1 MLKHRSLLKS
11 IIDFSGDVKERGYI
25 AENFNFLLNSNVDFK
40 SDEHARIFNF
50 VKAHSSKFVDV
61 PSFGRL
67 LKKFEEDPDTV
78 EELNKLAK
86 ESSLFAT
93 NFKSL
98 VAEVFEEQQKKA
110 LVTLLKE
117 TSQISEGGVKVNREF
132 IRGPKSAVEHFLH
145 KSTDF
150 LKSEIDVKSQGSMR
164 EDSKGALK
172 EYHEKKSQNKFDG
185 LLTGLA
191 SIDEICKGMRS
202 PELWLLVAY
211 VSELKTTQA
220 MNYAYTQAVEQ
231 GKDIQFISLEMSFAN
246 CRDIFVCVHS
256 ANLNLWL
263 NSEWH
268 DVFPLD
274 YSKIQDGELTQEE
287 EEFFDFLCNDLEN
300 NPEYGDIRIYQPPDG
315 LSMSHLKAWSEIEY
329 RKKPF
334 HAIYLDYIELM
345 KSEGAG
351 GRDYTIELNQRIK
364 DLKQFALNFNGGSGM
379 MVCSA
384 YQANRKGKEHADKNA
399 GEYRLDALSYAN
411 EAERSADVII
421 YSYLNDE
428 LRENNKVKIGCL
440 KNRSRPKF
448 KQFEA
453 KTHLASRK
461 MYELSEEKKNF
472 VDDKF
477 QTNKNN
483 KVKKDDLINDLV

>member
-11 IIDFSGDVKERGYI
+11 IIDFSGDAKERSYI
-25 AENFNFLLNSNVDFK
+25 TDNFTFLQNSNVEFK
-40 SDEHARIFNF
+40 SDEHTKIFNF
-50 VKAHSSKFVDV
+50 VKTHSSKYIDV

-67 LKKFEEDPDTV
+67 LKKFEEDPDTT

-86 ESSLFAT
+86 ESALFAT
-93 NFKSL
+93 NFRSL
-98 VAEVFEEQQKKA
+98 VEEVFEEQQKKN

-117 TSQISEGGVKVNREF
+117 TNKISESGTKLNREF
-132 IRGPKSAVEHFLH
+132 IKGPKAAVEHFLH
-145 KSTDF
+145 QSTNF
-150 LKSEIDVKSQGSMR
+150 LKSEVDLKSQGTMR
-164 EDSKGALK
+164 EDSKSALK

-191 SIDEICKGMRS
+191 SIDEVCKGMRS
-202 PELWLLVAY
+202 PELWLVVAY
-211 VSELKTTQA
+211 VSELKTTQI
-220 MNYAYTQAVEQ
+220 MNYVYTQAIEQ
-231 GKDIQFISLEMSFAN
+231 GKSIQFISLEMSYAN
-246 CRDIFVCVHS
+246 CRDLFVCIHS

-287 EEFFDFLCNDLEN
+287 EEFFDFLCHDLEN
-300 NPEYGDIRIYQPPDG
+300 NNEYGDIGIYQPPDG
-315 LSMSHLKAWSEIEY
+315 LTMSHLKAWAEIEF

-334 HAIYLDYIELM
+334 HGIYLDYIELM
-345 KSEGAG
+345 RSEGG
-351 GRDYTIELNQRIK
+351 GNRDYTIELNQRIK
-364 DLKQFALNFNGGSGM
+364 ELKQFALNFNGGNGM

-411 EAERSADVII
+411 EAERSADVIL

-461 MYELSEEKKNF
+461 IYELSEEKKD
-472 VDDKF
+472 VDEKLH
-477 QTNKNN
+477 TNNN
-483 KVKKDDLINDLV
+483 IKKKKDDLIDDLV

>member
-11 IIDFSGDVKERGYI
+11 IIDFSGDSKERSYI
-25 AENFNFLLNSNVDFK
+25 TENFNFLLNSNVSFK
-40 SDEHARIFNF
+40 SDEHSKIFNF
-50 VKAHSSKFVDV
+50 VKTHSTKFVDV

-78 EELNKLAK
+78 EELKKLEK
-86 ESSLFAT
+86 EPPLFAT
-93 NFKSL
+93 NFRSL
-98 VAEVFEEQQKKA
+98 VGEVFEEQQKKD
-110 LVTLLKE
+110 LVNLLKE
-117 TSQISEGGVKVNREF
+117 TNQISESGTKINREF
-132 IRGPKSAVEHFLH
+132 IKGSKAAVEHFLH
-145 KSTDF
+145 RSTDF
-150 LKSEIDVKSQGSMR
+150 LKSEIDVKSTGSMR
-164 EDSKGALK
+164 EDSKSSLK

-185 LLTGLA
+185 LLTGLS
-191 SIDEICKGMRS
+191 SIDEVCKGMRS

-231 GKDIQFISLEMSFAN
+231 GKSIQFISLEMSFAN
-246 CRDIFVCVHS
+246 CRDLFICIHS

-300 NPEYGDIRIYQPPDG
+300 NDDYGEIRIYQPPDG
-315 LSMSHLKAWSEIEY
+315 MSMSHLKAWAEIEY
-329 RKKPF
+329 RKQPF
-334 HAIYLDYIELM
+334 DAVYLDYIELM
-345 KSEGAG
+345 KSEGAA

-364 DLKQFALNFNGGSGM
+364 DFKQFALNFNGGKGM

-461 MYELSEEKKNF
+461 IYELTEEKKNV
-472 VDDKF
+472 VDDRL

>member
-11 IIDFSGDVKERGYI
+11 IIDFSGDVKERSYI
-25 AENFNFLLNSNVDFK
+25 TENFNFILSSNVDFK
-40 SDEHARIFNF
+40 SDEHSKIFNF

-61 PSFGRL
+61 PSYGRL
-67 LKKFEEDPDTV
+67 LKKFEEDPDTI
-78 EELNKLAK
+78 EELNKVAK

-98 VAEVFEEQQKKA
+98 VSEVFEEQQKKA
-110 LVTLLKE
+110 LINLLKE

-132 IRGPKSAVEHFLH
+132 IKGPKSAVEHFLH

-150 LKSEIDVKSQGSMR
+150 LKSEIEVKSQGSMR
-164 EDSKGALK
+164 EDSKDALT

-191 SIDEICKGMRS
+191 SIDEVCKGMRS

-220 MNYAYTQAVEQ
+220 MNYAYTQAIEQ
-231 GKDIQFISLEMSFAN
+231 GKAVQFISLEMSYAN
-246 CRDIFVCVHS
+246 CRDIFVCIHS

-274 YSKIQDGELTQEE
+274 FSKIQDGELTQEE

-300 NPEYGDIRIYQPPDG
+300 NTEYGDIRIYQPPEG
-315 LSMSHLKAWSEIEY
+315 LSMSHLKAWAEIEY

-334 HAIYLDYIELM
+334 DAIYLDYIELM
-345 KSEGAG
+345 KSEGAA

-364 DLKQFALNFNGGSGM
+364 DLKQFALNFNGGAGM
-379 MVCSA
+379 LVCSA

-453 KTHLASRK
+453 KTHLAARK
-461 MYELSEEKKNF
+461 MYELSEDTNNY
-472 VDDKF
+472 VDDQL

>member
-11 IIDFSGDVKERGYI
+11 ILDFSGDSKERSYI
-25 AENFNFLLNSNVDFK
+25 AENFNFLLNSNVEFK
-40 SDEHARIFNF
+40 SDEHSKIFNF
-50 VKAHSSKFVDV
+50 VKKHSSKFVDV
-61 PSFGRL
+61 PSYGRL
-67 LKKFEEDPDTV
+67 LKKFEEDIDTV
-78 EELNKLAK
+78 EELQKIEK
-86 ESSLFAT
+86 ESALFAT

-98 VAEVFEEQQKKA
+98 VGEVFEEQQKKA

-117 TSQISEGGVKVNREF
+117 TNQISEGGVKKNREF
-132 IRGPKSAVEHFLH
+132 LKGPKAAVEHFLH

-150 LKSEIDVKSQGSMR
+150 LKSEIDIKCQGSMK
-164 EDSKGALK
+164 EDSKTALQ
-172 EYHEKKSQNKFDG
+172 EYHDKKNQNKFDG
-185 LLTGLA
+185 LLTGLN
-191 SIDEICKGMRS
+191 SIDEVCKGMRS
-202 PELWLLVAY
+202 PELWLLVAF

-246 CRDIFVCVHS
+246 CRDIFVCIHS

-268 DVFPLD
+268 EVFPLD

-300 NPEYGDIRIYQPPDG
+300 NPEYGDIGIYQPPDG
-315 LSMSHLKAWSEIEY
+315 LTMSHMKAWAEIEF

-334 HAIYLDYIELM
+334 YALYLDYIELM
-345 KSEGAG
+345 RDEVGDSS
-351 GRDYTIELNQRIK
+351 DYTIKLNQRIK
-364 DLKQFALNFNGGSGM
+364 DLKQFALNFNGGRGM

-384 YQANRKGKEHADKNA
+384 YQANRKGKENADKNA

-421 YSYLNDE
+421 YSYLNPE

-461 MYELSEEKKNF
+461 IFELAEDKKIL
-472 VDDKF
+472 VDGKLT
-477 QTNKNN
+477 TNKNN
-483 KVKKDDLINDLV
+483 KIKKDDLINDLV

>member
-11 IIDFSGDVKERGYI
+11 IIDFSGDKKERGYI
-25 AENFNFLLNSNVDFK
+25 TENYNFLLNSNVEFK
-40 SDEHARIFNF
+40 SDEHSKIFNF
-50 VKAHSSKFVDV
+50 VKTHASKFIEV
-61 PSFGRL
+61 PSYGRL

-78 EELNKLAK
+78 EELKKIAK

-98 VAEVFEEQQKKA
+98 LSEVFEEQQKKA
-110 LVTLLKE
+110 LVNLLKE
-117 TSQISEGGVKVNREF
+117 TNQISEAGVKVNKDF
-132 IRGPKSAVEHFLH
+132 VKGPKAAVEHFLH
-145 KSTDF
+145 QSTNF
-150 LKSEIDVKSQGSMR
+150 LKSEIDVKSYGSIK
-164 EDSKGALK
+164 EDSKSALK
-172 EYHEKKSQNKFDG
+172 EYHDKKNQNKFDG
-185 LLTGLA
+185 LLTGLS
-191 SIDEICKGMRS
+191 SIDEVCKGMRS
-202 PELWLLVAY
+202 PELWLIVAF
-211 VSELKTTQA
+211 VSELKTTQS
-220 MNYAYTQAVEQ
+220 MNYAYTQAIEQ
-231 GKDIQFISLEMSFAN
+231 GKNIQFVSLEMSFAN
-246 CRDIFVCVHS
+246 CRDLFVAIHS
-256 ANLNLWL
+256 ANLNLWID
-263 NSEWH
+263 SEWK
-268 DVFPLD
+268 DIFPLD
-274 YSKIQDGELTQEE
+274 YSKIQDGELTPDEE
-287 EEFFDFLCNDLEN
+287 RFFDFLCNDLETN
-300 NPEYGDIRIYQPPDG
+300 EEYGDISIYQPPDG
-315 LSMSHLKAWSEIEY
+315 MTMSHLKAWAEIEY

-334 HAIYLDYIELM
+334 DILYLDYIELM
-345 KSEGAG
+345 KSEGG
-351 GRDYTIELNQRIK
+351 NRDYTIELNQRIK
-364 DLKQFALNFNGGSGM
+364 DLKQFALNFNGGKGLA
-379 MVCSA
+379 VVSA
-384 YQANRKGKEHADKNA
+384 YQANRKGKESADKNA

-461 MYELSEEKKNF
+461 IYELPEEKENV